1 MSRAHK
7 KRQDDAPLAGWL
19 DPERTRSWRFGGVG
33 GDISPELR
41 HSEQQQQQ
49 NVTNDSGPEVG

>member
-1 MSRAHK
+1 
-7 KRQDDAPLAGWL
+7 
-19 DPERTRSWRFGGVG
+19 VG